1 MTDYVIIGDG
11 IAGATAAETL
21 HNEDEDASITVITN
35 EPEPLYNRINI
46 KEYAKG
52 KMQED
57 FIKMHD
63 ESWYNE
69 RGVDLRLNTNVWK
82 VEGDENKVVLHDGE
96 ELVYDKLLSATGGKP
111 RNLPVPNS
119 EADGIHN
126 FWTFIH
132 SRRIRKDAEEA
143 ETGVV
148 VGAGLLGI
156 DFAFA
161 LGHNDVDGKYLM
173 RGNRWWRYA
182 MNDEG
187 AEIIHDELREVGVE
201 PVFGEGVERFGVDR
215 LGNVTEC
222 VGTTGT
228 VYDCDMAGVCIG
240 LDLSTEHLDDT
251 DAETD
256 EGIIV
261 DEYLQTA
268 DKDIFAAG
276 DVAEFHDVI
285 VGERNLNGAWDS
297 AREQGK
303 VAAANMA
310 AAENGE
316 EMEVFE
322 IVPKYSVSHFSM
334 PFMSLGS
341 PTKGDE
347 YASRDYGERDHRR
360 LAFKDGR
367 LVGAVLIGKTNARAV
382 GPMTHIIKQKETV
395 ADKKE
400 KLLAENVDPDAVL
413 PE

>member
-1 MTDYVIIGDG
+1 MTEYIIIGDG
-11 IAGATAAETL
+11 ISGATAAETL
-21 HNEDEDASITVITN
+21 YEEDEEASITVITN

-46 KEYAKG
+46 KEFAKG
-52 KMQED
+52 KMPED
-57 FIKMHD
+57 FIRMHD
-63 ESWYNE
+63 ESWYDE
-69 RGVDLRLNTNVWK
+69 RGIDLRLDTNVWK
-82 VEGDENKVVLHDGE
+82 VDSDEKEVILHDGE
-96 ELVYDKLLSATGGKP
+96 ELGYDKLLSATGGKP
-111 RNLPVPNS
+111 RDLPVPHS
-119 EADGIHN
+119 DAEGVHN
-126 FWTFIH
+126 FWTFVD

-143 ETGVV
+143 ETGIV

-173 RGNRWWRYA
+173 RGDRWWRYA
-182 MNDEG
+182 MDGEG
-187 AEIIHDELREVGVE
+187 AEIIHDELRDAGVE

-240 LDLSTEHLDDT
+240 LDLSTEHLDET
-251 DAETD
+251 DVETD

-261 DEYLQTA
+261 DEHLQTA
-268 DKDIFAAG
+268 DDDIFAAG

-285 VGERNLNGAWDS
+285 LGERNLNGAWDS

-303 VAAANMA
+303 VAGRNMVA
-310 AAENGE
+310 SARGE
-316 EMEVFE
+316 EMDVFE

-347 YASRDYGERDHRR
+347 YVSRGYGEKKYRR

-367 LVGAVLIGKTNARAV
+367 LVGAVLIGNVRPV
-382 GPMTHIIKQKETV
+382 GVLTRVMKQKETV
-395 ADKKE
+395 IDEKE
-400 KLLAENVDPDAVL
+400 GLLAENVDADAVL
-413 PE
+413 SD